1 MELRELPIGE
11 QVFETLRT
19 DGYLY
24 VDKTELIYRMIQ
36 KGKFYFLSRPRR
48 FGKSLLLSTIEAFFL
63 GKRELFNGLYIA
75 NQEQEWVEHPVL
87 HLDFSTQNYKS
98 EQNVYNILN
107 DFLDEYEAKYGRKE
121 GETDVA
127 LRFKWLVR
135 NAYEK
140 TGQRVVILVDEYDKP
155 LLESIGN
162 PELQENYR
170 GILRGFYAVLKAMGQ
185 YVRFALLTGI
195 TKFSKVSIFSDLNNL
210 NDISRDRDYASI
222 CGITDAEVDTVLA
235 PYIQRYAEE
244 KNLSYNA
251 VREDLRRMYDGYHFA
266 ADTPGL
272 YNPFSL
278 MCALSKRAMDG
289 YWFDSGTPT
298 MLVEMLRRKHY
309 ALPTFEEPVS
319 AMKLDNKT
327 GDSDSIIPLLYQS
340 GYLSIDR
347 MSDDGRFW
355 LTFPNDEVR
364 EGFFEF
370 LLPYYATVPN
380 NDAKIA
386 ISDFVKDILDGN
398 AEQFLQRL
406 QSFFADFQYDAQT
419 TPETHFRNVL
429 YILCKLM
436 GLQVDAEYQTSD
448 GRIDLLLRTD
458 KFVYVIE
465 CKIDSTARIALD
477 QIKSKEYAL
486 PWSLDNREKIL
497 VGINFSTKTRR
508 PDDWLIE
515 RADGSIIEGGK
526 NVREQV
532 REQEG
537 EQVKEQ
543 VKKLVLAL
551 GKDTKKREELMQLL
565 QLAGRRNFKQNYID
579 PSIDEGYMAML
590 YPEAPN
596 RKDQAYYL
604 TDKGLALLAEL
615 TKE

>member
-170 GILRGFYAVLKAMGQ
+170 DILRGFYAVLKAMGQ
-185 YVRFALLTGI
+185 YIRFALLTGI

-327 GDSDSIIPLLYQS
+327 GDSDSILPLLYQS

-347 MSDDGRFW
+347 MSDDGRYW

-486 PWSLDNREKIL
+486 PWFLDNREKIL

>member
-251 VREDLRRMYDGYHFA
+251 VREDLRHMYDGYHFA